1 MINNNWGVRSYWVY
15 PSLTEWIWMVNM
27 GYTPIKH
34 SFGAYK
40 TWGETRKMLCW
51 NTRFFLRGGDAWIQ
65 HQVGKQLKQLVHLQI
80 KKPDLDRPRPLTP
93 KAAVASKSL
102 RHLRC
107 VYCCWKINAR
117 FVSSILH
124 SADEHL
130 QYFNCL
136 HETHS
141 LGLAKLSPHHAQPII
156 ISSNLDGQLVLANRK
171 KRLSRAWWVQF
182 LETWHPASNIHTA
195 EQTRTFTK
203 KKRVNIKQKSHYEF
217 SGPWY
222 WFHVK
227 YLFDKA
233 HGFQVFQIDDG
244 WS

>member
-65 HQVGKQLKQLVHLQI
+65 HQVGKQLKQLVHLRI

-93 KAAVASKSL
+93 EAAVASKSL

-117 FVSSILH
+117 FVSSILQFFILLMNICNILTVCMKH
-124 SADEHL
+124 ILLVSRS
-130 QYFNCL
+130 C
-136 HETHS
+136 
-141 LGLAKLSPHHAQPII
+141 PHIMRNP
-156 ISSNLDGQLVLANRK
+156 SSFPV
-171 KRLSRAWWVQF
+171 
-182 LETWHPASNIHTA
+182 I
-195 EQTRTFTK
+195 
-203 KKRVNIKQKSHYEF
+203 
-217 SGPWY
+217 
-222 WFHVK
+222 
-227 YLFDKA
+227 
-233 HGFQVFQIDDG
+233 
-244 WS
+244 

>member
-40 TWGETRKMLCW
+40 TWRETRKMLCW

-65 HQVGKQLKQLVHLQI
+65 HQVGKQLKQLVHLRI

-93 KAAVASKSL
+93 EAAVASKSL

-117 FVSSILH
+117 FVSSILQ

-171 KRLSRAWWVQF
+171 KRLSRLVSPIF
-182 LETWHPASNIHTA
+182 RDLTSCIKHSPC
-195 EQTRTFTK
+195 RTNTHVYKEK
-203 KKRVNIKQKSHYEF
+203 KGQHKTEKSLWILW
-217 SGPWY
+217 SMILVPC
-222 WFHVK
+222 
-227 YLFDKA
+227 
-233 HGFQVFQIDDG
+233 QVSV
-244 WS
+244 W